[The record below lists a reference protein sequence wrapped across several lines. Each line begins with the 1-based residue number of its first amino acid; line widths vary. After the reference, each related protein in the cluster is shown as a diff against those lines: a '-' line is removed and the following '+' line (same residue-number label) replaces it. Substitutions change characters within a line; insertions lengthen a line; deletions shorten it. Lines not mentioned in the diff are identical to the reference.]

1 MLLLNA
7 ALLVFY
13 PIRLEDARV
22 WLLLGVVLLML
33 LRSALGKKLIRVSV
47 TRGMPEKRFLTLY
60 IGSHVICVLGAAAVL
75 FSCLSMVTAAQLCG
89 GFALVSALEAYGQLK
104 DRAEQRVL
112 LEPVS
117 PQSYFNLRERIGK
130 INAFTSYE
138 ALVRLYYGGAGNYAG
153 ADVYVFVGDGE
164 QLLTCMLLSVGCTLL
179 AQEAADFV
187 LRRRSAAS
195 APIRR

>member
-1 MLLLNA
+1 MR
-7 ALLVFY
+7 LV
-13 PIRLEDARV
+13 
-22 WLLLGVVLLML
+22 
-33 LRSALGKKLIRVSV
+33 
-47 TRGMPEKRFLTLY
+47 
-60 IGSHVICVLGAAAVL
+60 VL

-138 ALVRLYYGGAGNYAG
+138 ALSACIMVALEITLVLMYTFLS
-153 ADVYVFVGDGE
+153 VTGE

-187 LRRRSAAS
+187 LRRRE
-195 APIRR
+195 RRQRSDPTVMMLIGLFLWMYSLVLFGRTMESGTPPVAGGLFQFDFVQPRRKRLPDGAHAHGAHHGAGGAVFCGQ

>member
-1 MLLLNA
+1 MVLYSIRTPPLRDYYSANLRTWSAVISGLMLLLNA

-47 TRGMPEKRFLTLY
+47 TRGMPEKRFLMLY

-138 ALVRLYYGGAGNYAG
+138 ALSACIMVALEITLVLMYT
-153 ADVYVFVGDGE
+153 F
-164 QLLTCMLLSVGCTLL
+164 LSVTGSSC
-179 AQEAADFV
+179 
-187 LRRRSAAS
+187 
-195 APIRR
+195 

>member
-1 MLLLNA
+1 
-7 ALLVFY
+7 
-13 PIRLEDARV
+13 
-22 WLLLGVVLLML
+22 
-33 LRSALGKKLIRVSV
+33 
-47 TRGMPEKRFLTLY
+47 MPEKRFLTLY

-130 INAFTSYE
+130 VNAFTSYE
-138 ALVRLYYGGAGNYAG
+138 ALSSCIMVALEITLVLMYTFLS
-153 ADVYVFVGDGE
+153 VTGE
-164 QLLTCMLLSVGCTLL
+164 QLVDVHAAVRGVHAAGAGGGGFCASQTGAPPALRSDGDDADRSVPV
-179 AQEAADFV
+179 DV
-187 LRRRSAAS
+187 
-195 APIRR
+195 